1 MGKASR
7 KKRQGAAGQ
16 STKVKARPA
25 PFVGRPFDGLA
36 DETEWVAMREILP
49 AAAAPVTV
57 TVPEGAEVDGRPVP
71 AGEHEITLVTVLPAA
86 MPAIHRD
93 SGEVLVA
100 LQSRTSS
107 GDASR
112 DVVQAMYTA
121 LASDPGTS
129 VNSVRP
135 ATADTPRLQD
145 LLADG
150 QELDVTV
157 HEDFGFWLGED
168 ATPEQKAALE
178 EMNDSAVPMARVE
191 GAPTAYWCHMSGRSY
206 IRWILGQDEDSALDA
221 LARLRAADEHTLGE
235 GTELLG
241 AFRACGV
248 LVPVI
253 EVPADSGAGDHGDAL
268 AALQE
273 RYDAALATDEPLS
286 AEERRAKSGLVSR
299 QVTLR

>member
-7 KKRQGAAGQ
+7 KKRQGAGQ
-16 STKVKARPA
+16 AAPKARPA
-25 PFVGRPFDGLA
+25 PFVARPFEGLSG
-36 DETEWVAMREILP
+36 ETEWVAMREILP
-49 AAAAPVTV
+49 AASADVTV
-57 TVPEGAEVDGRPVP
+57 TVPDGTQVSGHDVP
-71 AGEHEITLVTVLPAA
+71 AGQQQVTLVTVLPGA

-112 DVVQAMYTA
+112 DVVAAAFTA

-135 ATADTPRLQD
+135 ATTDTPRLQD
-145 LLADG
+145 VLETG
-150 QELDVTV
+150 QELDVAV

-168 ATPEQKAALE
+168 ATEEMRAALE
-178 EMNDSAVPMARVE
+178 QMNESAVPMARVE

-206 IRWILGQDEDSALDA
+206 IRWILGQDEDTALEA
-221 LARLRAADEHTLGE
+221 LARLQAAHEHTLGE
-235 GTELLG
+235 GTDLIG

-248 LVPVI
+248 LVPVL
-253 EVPADSGAGDHGDAL
+253 EVPADSSAEDHAEAL
-268 AALQE
+268 AALQQ
-273 RYDAALATDEPLS
+273 RYDAALGQDAPLTQ
-286 AEERRAKSGLVSR
+286 EERRAKNALVSR